1 MPRPTLTDDQLNDMR
16 ARLMAETGRLIAR
29 EGYAAFSMRRLATM
43 VNLTAG
49 ALYRYFPTK
58 HHVLLAYFAEALETL
73 TSRITAISAAEAD
86 HRVAVRR
93 VMEDYVRFCL
103 EDRDRFRLLFLENDQ
118 GQLPELSDDAAVAKP
133 FLVVRERVYQAIA
146 SGDLRAVPADQATQ
160 ILWGAVHGVICL
172 SITVVEMDFGDVR
185 TLASAALE
193 NAIRGLT
200 PSALEN

>member
-16 ARLMAETGRLIAR
+16 TRLLAETGRLIAR

-49 ALYRYFPTK
+49 ALYRYYPTK

-73 TSRITAISAAEAD
+73 TNRITVISAAEAD
-86 HRVAVRR
+86 HRIAVRR
-93 VMEDYVRFCL
+93 MMEDYLRFCL

-118 GQLPELSDDAAVAKP
+118 GQLPELSKDPVVIQSY
-133 FLVVRERVYQAIA
+133 LVLRDRVSQAIA
-146 SGDLRAVPADQATQ
+146 SGALRSMPADQATQ

-172 SITVVEMDFGDVR
+172 STTVVEMEFGD
-185 TLASAALE
+185 TKALASAALE